1 MHLNEALARL
11 RASQEFQVVMK
22 AAEEKRP
29 FLSPA
34 NLSKS
39 VDEQF
44 NRYLYSSGQMNGFEV
59 LFNFLIGGK

>member
-1 MHLNEALARL
+1 MNLAEALARL
-11 RASQEFQVVMK
+11 RATVEFQEVMK

-34 NLSKS
+34 NLSKP

-44 NRYLYSSGQMNGFEV
+44 NRYLYSSGQINGFEV
-59 LFNFLIGGK
+59 LFNFLRGR

>member
-1 MHLNEALARL
+1 MARM
-11 RASQEFQVVMK
+11 RATYEFQLVMR

-44 NRYLYSSGQMNGFEV
+44 NRYLYSSGQQSGFEV
-59 LFNFLIGGK
+59 LFNFLRGK